1 MKKAATC
8 VMQIAAIVLYDYL
21 LSFIRK
27 VSKTGTKL
35 LKTKEKSKFLTDY
48 FKTSLNVK
56 KTNSL

>member
-1 MKKAATC
+1 
-8 VMQIAAIVLYDYL
+8 MQIAAIVLYDYL